1 MLLIGNA
8 IATII
13 RRMKAKQ
20 YFVARTSKILTVF
33 CGVAFFGRVGVPHCQ
48 TPACNPLKSSRGE
61 GQNGQKWHQICIRLL
76 GRGRSHTLHSGD
88 RQGRCKAKA
97 AFKKPRPSLSSHKL
111 LIEQIVATA
120 HTAKETI
127 EEQQLLSCL
136 LKSIGFFS
144 KPLQLLCPLAAH
156 THTAIV

>member
-33 CGVAFFGRVGVPHCQ
+33 CGVAFFGRVGVPHCL
-48 TPACNPLKSSRGE
+48 TPAFNPLKSSRGE
-61 GQNGQKWHQICIRLL
+61 GQNGQKWYQICIRLL

-88 RQGRCKAKA
+88 RQGRCKARPPSRSQGHHCRLTNCSLNRLSQQHA
-97 AFKKPRPSLSSHKL
+97 LSKKP
-111 LIEQIVATA
+111 
-120 HTAKETI
+120 
-127 EEQQLLSCL
+127 
-136 LKSIGFFS
+136 LKNNN
-144 KPLQLLCPLAAH
+144 C
-156 THTAIV
+156 

>member
-1 MLLIGNA
+1 MVPDMYPAAG
-8 IATII
+8 
-13 RRMKAKQ
+13 K
-20 YFVARTSKILTVF
+20 
-33 CGVAFFGRVGVPHCQ
+33 GAFTHTTLWGQ
-48 TPACNPLKSSRGE
+48 T
-61 GQNGQKWHQICIRLL
+61 
-76 GRGRSHTLHSGD
+76 RSMQS
-88 RQGRCKAKA
+88 KA

-120 HTAKETI
+120 RTVKETI